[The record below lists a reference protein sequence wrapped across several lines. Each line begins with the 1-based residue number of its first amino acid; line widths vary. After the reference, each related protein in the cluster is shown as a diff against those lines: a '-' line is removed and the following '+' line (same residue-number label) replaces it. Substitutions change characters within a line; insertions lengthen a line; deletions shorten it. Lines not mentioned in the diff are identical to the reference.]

1 MCSNRCFC
9 AHKKSTFIGLT
20 SISFAGC
27 SSPPPSPPPPP
38 DPEPLDRPPAEEGAS
53 SGLPPDIDLD
63 AVLPAPRTPP
73 SFSPPPMEPSPPK
86 STAVAPDDGPPA
98 VSSPPENADKGE
110 TGNGSSEPR
119 PSAAAGAEASAET
132 GSGEDEFG
140 DFSSQEV
147 PNDRADQTDDV
158 AKVEEEISSST
169 AGETSAKLEKSN
181 RDMQEEEDE
190 FGDFGDFQSQ
200 PQEPSAYQGEKI
212 LATKSDEAA
221 IAESQP
227 STVPETVEEEND
239 DFGDFADFSSA
250 QATMAAPTTPA
261 PPPAK
266 AATAPTT
273 APLRTPTSLPAPPAL
288 DVLFASSETEEDT
301 EPEPPPAHALLPAT
315 EGGGDFSD
323 DLWERLHPS
332 PSSDSSSSSAGGVV
346 LGRRSTSPGSSSSSS
361 FGPGLSFVW
370 EDARAHRMWMKVL
383 RMDPKNIVSTRC
395 PIVLLLCG
403 LVHVEHVDFSGKPLG
418 K

>member
-1 MCSNRCFC
+1 
-9 AHKKSTFIGLT
+9 
-20 SISFAGC
+20 
-27 SSPPPSPPPPP
+27 
-38 DPEPLDRPPAEEGAS
+38 
-53 SGLPPDIDLD
+53 
-63 AVLPAPRTPP
+63 
-73 SFSPPPMEPSPPK
+73 MEPSPPK
-86 STAVAPDDGPPA
+86 ATDGPPA

-110 TGNGSSEPR
+110 TGDGSSEPR

-132 GSGEDEFG
+132 ASGEDEFG

-147 PNDRADQTDDV
+147 PNDRADKTDDV

-169 AGETSAKLEKSN
+169 AVETSAKLEKSN
-181 RDMQEEEDE
+181 RDMQEEKDE

-200 PQEPSAYQGEKI
+200 QQEHPVDQGEETLPPK
-212 LATKSDEAA
+212 ADEAVRSDVGSK
-221 IAESQP
+221 AESLP
-227 STVPETVEEEND
+227 STVPGTVEEEDD

-332 PSSDSSSSSAGGVV
+332 PSADSSSSSAGGVV

-403 LVHVEHVDFSGKPLG
+403 LVHVEHVNFSGKPLG

>member
-63 AVLPAPRTPP
+63 AVLPAPWTPP

-86 STAVAPDDGPPA
+86 ATDGPPA

-110 TGNGSSEPR
+110 TGDGSSEPR

-132 GSGEDEFG
+132 ASGEDEFG

-147 PNDRADQTDDV
+147 PNDKADKTDDV

-181 RDMQEEEDE
+181 RDEEEEEDE

-288 DVLFASSETEEDT
+288 DVLFASSETEDT
-301 EPEPPPAHALLPAT
+301 EPEPPQAHALLPAT
-315 EGGGDFSD
+315 EGGGDFTD

-332 PSSDSSSSSAGGVV
+332 PSSDSSSSAGGGVV

-395 PIVLLLCG
+395 PNIFTFFRVDI
-403 LVHVEHVDFSGKPLG
+403 EHADFSGQNSWEI
-418 K
+418 